1 MNKHSMAISFALIG
15 LGVSGFLTEFSAI
28 GIICGMGFGAFIGY
42 FVAGLATAG
51 GNALQQA
58 FVTMGSL
65 QGKTLNEI
73 KEKVG
78 APNAVQSCTVADTGK
93 NGSLCTWS
101 KLPYSITLLF
111 DENNVCL
118 GVNKEIVGN

>member
-1 MNKHSMAISFALIG
+1 MRKHSMAMAFALIG
-15 LGVSGFLTEFSAI
+15 FGLAGLLSEFSAV

-51 GNALQQA
+51 GNALQQDFIA
-58 FVTMGSL
+58 MGNL
-65 QGKTLNEI
+65 QGKTFDEI
-73 KEKVG
+73 KAKVG
-78 APNAVQSCTVADTGK
+78 APNAIQSCTVADTGK

-111 DENNVCL
+111 DENNVCP
-118 GVNKEIVGN
+118 GVNKEVAAR